1 MLVLPVALAVFD
13 TAVIERAVHCVAA
26 GASLLL
32 AVGVVSPAPDIADGK
47 ASSALW
53 ARFEQC

>member
-1 MLVLPVALAVFD
+1 MLALPVVLAVFD
-13 TAVIERAVHCVAA
+13 TAVIEPAVHCALA
-26 GASLLL
+26 GAPLLL
-32 AVGVVSPAPDIADGK
+32 AVGVVSPAPDSGDGK